1 MNVALRTPTMT
12 REEFLEWV
20 QTQELR
26 YEFDGV
32 TPGPHGW
39 DVWQKNLIDLA
50 PRLFKR

>member
-1 MNVALRTPTMT
+1 MT
-12 REEFLEWV
+12 SL
-20 QTQELR
+20 TTLNNLGIR
-26 YEFDGV
+26 YEYDGV